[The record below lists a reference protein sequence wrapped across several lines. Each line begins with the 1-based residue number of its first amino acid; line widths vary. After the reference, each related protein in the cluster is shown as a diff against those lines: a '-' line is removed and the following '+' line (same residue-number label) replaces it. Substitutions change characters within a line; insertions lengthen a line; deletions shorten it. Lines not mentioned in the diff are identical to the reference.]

1 MRICRHPVSN
11 FLVAICLIALVLA
24 RTTGPARAQTNLLPS
39 MDNPKL
45 QFSTGLIA
53 DNKPQMSPILPAIP
67 GPVSDWKVTQFDKTD
82 PAGLIT
88 PQNMTAGGETDPV
101 LGTALYGFAA
111 PDGHDHV
118 AIFKNPATGH
128 LVYELY
134 ESGGALG
141 PGGGTDI
148 LLATSLTKPFPT
160 FDHQLNFSMQAKI
173 SRADATYDN
182 PAAISNGA
190 VLAQVGMAF
199 IISFPS
205 PVNNAPSTLFLQ
217 ISLAHSGKKA
227 VAGLPGTAPFRAACT
242 LFNNGS
248 LGIFTVGTLSGLT
261 PLQFKTD
268 NGPLHDISINLN
280 DYINRLFRKPLSCG
294 VKGGPAQT
302 VAVNTIDLS
311 QVVLKNA
318 FIGPETE
325 IADHR
330 KTSTFLGPQGSI
342 DMAIQVSNL
351 TITEDGK

>member
-1 MRICRHPVSN
+1 MQPRRNYISN
-11 FLVAICLIALVLA
+11 GLVGLCFTAWVLA
-24 RTTGPARAQTNLLPS
+24 RTACPAHAQTNLLPD

-45 QFSTGLIA
+45 QFSTGLIV
-53 DNKPQMSPILPAIP
+53 DNKPQISPILPAIP
-67 GPVSDWKVTQFDKTD
+67 GTPSGWKVSQFDKTD
-82 PAGLIT
+82 TVGLLT
-88 PQNMTAGGETDPV
+88 PQNMTVGGETDPI

-111 PDGHDHV
+111 QDGHDHV
-118 AIFKNPATGH
+118 EIFKNPATGH

-141 PGGGTDI
+141 AGGGTDI
-148 LLATSLTKPFPT
+148 LLSTSLTKPFPT

-173 SRADATYDN
+173 SRADASYDN

-205 PVNNAPSTLFLQ
+205 PVNNVPSTLFLQ
-217 ISLAHSGKKA
+217 ISLAHSGRKA
-227 VAGLPGTAPFRAACT
+227 LAGLPSNAPFTASCT
-242 LFNNGS
+242 LFKNGS
-248 LGIFTVGTLSGLT
+248 LGVFTVGTLSGVT

-280 DYINRLFRKPLSCG
+280 DYINKLFGKPRTCG

-302 VAVNTIDLS
+302 VAFNTIDLS
-311 QVVLKNA
+311 KVVLRNA

-351 TITEDGK
+351 TITEDSK

>member
-1 MRICRHPVSN
+1 MIG
-11 FLVAICLIALVLA
+11 VLA
-24 RTTGPARAQTNLLPS
+24 RTACPAHAQTNLLPS

-53 DNKPQMSPILPAIP
+53 DNKPQMSPVLPAIP
-67 GPVSDWKVTQFDKTD
+67 GPVSGWKVTQFDKTD

-88 PQNMTAGGETDPV
+88 PQNMTQGGETDPV
-101 LGTALYGFAA
+101 LGTALYNFAP

-148 LLATSLTKPFPT
+148 LLSATLAKPFPT

-173 SRADATYDN
+173 ARADASYDN

-199 IISFPS
+199 IIQFPS
-205 PVNNAPSTLFLQ
+205 PVSGVPSTLFLQ
-217 ISLAHSGKKA
+217 ISLAHSGRKA
-227 VAGLPGTAPFRAACT
+227 LAGLPGTAPFVAACT
-242 LFNNGS
+242 LFKNGS
-248 LGIFTVGTLSGLT
+248 LGVFTVGTLSGLT

-268 NGPLHDISINLN
+268 NGPLQDISINLN
-280 DYINRLFRKPLSCG
+280 DYINKLFGKPRACS

-302 VAVNTIDLS
+302 VAFNNIDLS
-311 QVVLKNA
+311 KVVLKSA

-330 KTSTFLGPQGSI
+330 KTSAFLGPQGSI

-351 TITEDGK
+351 TITEDSQ